1 MRTRVSRYLPW
12 LSPPMLQAGPEGPP
26 RVRRQRARQRLQG
39 WLVPRSRRPRL
50 NSRKKRRER
59 VRAERAAAA
68 MRLSRLAQGLLAG
81 GLLETPA
88 GGGAL

>member
-68 MRLSRLAQGLLAG
+68 MALRGAGEALLAG
-81 GLLETPA
+81 GPLDAP
-88 GGGAL
+88 GGPDA